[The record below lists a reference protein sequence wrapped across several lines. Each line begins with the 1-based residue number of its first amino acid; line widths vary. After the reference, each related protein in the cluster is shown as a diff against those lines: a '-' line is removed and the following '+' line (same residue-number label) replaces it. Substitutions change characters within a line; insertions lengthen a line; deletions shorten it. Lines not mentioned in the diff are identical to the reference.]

1 MCCLHYAEKQR
12 ASNPWYQGPA
22 PNAQRQTNQLGLPQS
37 AERNSRGSGP
47 DRRQERGLWPV
58 PARTRSARPDLGSRA
73 LLTRR
78 WRILTIKER
87 ASACPGG
94 IASAG
99 RSWTPRRDVCGRC
112 HQLRGAR
119 ATPKIPACSPGPGA
133 RPHGSSP
140 AAAPPLPSRVA
151 RSWSVLGEVGAPAR
165 REGAGGRVGEGKR
178 LFCADPG
185 GAPRPALQRFLS
197 SALDLEGGESRAQG
211 ARAAPLPPAPGAP
224 GVFPLA
230 LGARIGVRN
239 WGPGPGYG
247 ALIAL
252 PKGLGVFVRGARRP
266 GSLEWNT

>member
-1 MCCLHYAEKQR
+1 M
-12 ASNPWYQGPA
+12 
-22 PNAQRQTNQLGLPQS
+22 
-37 AERNSRGSGP
+37 
-47 DRRQERGLWPV
+47 
-58 PARTRSARPDLGSRA
+58 
-73 LLTRR
+73 
-78 WRILTIKER
+78 
-87 ASACPGG
+87 
-94 IASAG
+94 
-99 RSWTPRRDVCGRC
+99 
-112 HQLRGAR
+112 
-119 ATPKIPACSPGPGA
+119 
-133 RPHGSSP
+133 
-140 AAAPPLPSRVA
+140 
-151 RSWSVLGEVGAPAR
+151 
-165 REGAGGRVGEGKR
+165 GEGKR

-266 GSLEWNT
+266 PRPALDAAAAAASPSSSAAARSQPSRPALRLQLKADPAELIPEGH